1 MPVSHQT
8 FHQPPVLEWVN
19 ESATV
24 EFGTVGAFYYATP
37 TSQRPIGL
45 NIENG
50 TTLSNQTESTDR
62 NGSYIPQS
70 PT

>member
-1 MPVSHQT
+1 M
-8 FHQPPVLEWVN
+8 N